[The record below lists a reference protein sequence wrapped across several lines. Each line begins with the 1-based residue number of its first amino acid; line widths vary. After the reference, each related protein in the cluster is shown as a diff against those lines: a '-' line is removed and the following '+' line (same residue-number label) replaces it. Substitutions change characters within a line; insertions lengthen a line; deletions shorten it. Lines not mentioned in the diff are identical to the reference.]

1 MSDIDSVPRKI
12 PLGRKVRAGL
22 GALLALLVI
31 VAGVAIALIVNLS
44 RSDARVEDDVPYA
57 TAIASA
63 SLDAKS
69 VANDQRGFLL
79 TGDPMYQREADQHV
93 AAVRRDFAA
102 AERAAT
108 TAEERGAASES
119 STGFERWWT
128 ATQAE
133 FATYRAGNK
142 QAAIAA
148 SVGPNRVLRKQYEES
163 LQQTRNLGQS
173 SLQSATRW
181 LPRSATQ
188 AVLILLGCLLAALLA
203 GALIAYWLI
212 RQISMPL
219 FRLAAMLTA
228 EPL

>member
-1 MSDIDSVPRKI
+1 VADIDSVPRKI
-12 PLGRKVRAGL
+12 PLGHKVRAGL

-44 RSDARVEDDVPYA
+44 RGDARVKDDVPYT
-57 TAIASA
+57 TAIAAA

-102 AERAAT
+102 AVRAAT
-108 TAEERGAASES
+108 TDDERWAAGES
-119 STGFERWWT
+119 LTGFERWWT
-128 ATQAE
+128 ATLTE
-133 FATYRAGNK
+133 FATYRAGD
-142 QAAIAA
+142 QHAAIAA
-148 SVGPNRVLRKQYEES
+148 SVGPDRALRKKYEET
-163 LQQTRNLGQS
+163 LQRTGSLGQS

-181 LPRSATQ
+181 LPHSATQ

-203 GALIAYWLI
+203 GAVIAYWLI